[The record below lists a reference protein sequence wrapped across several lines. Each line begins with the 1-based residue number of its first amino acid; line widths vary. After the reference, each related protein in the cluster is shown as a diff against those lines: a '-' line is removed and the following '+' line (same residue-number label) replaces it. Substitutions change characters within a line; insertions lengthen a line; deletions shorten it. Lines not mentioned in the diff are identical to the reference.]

1 MGDEF
6 LTINNEPALN
16 VLTQLRQLLPSDG
29 YSQAYRDYKLEQ
41 NSFRAL
47 YNFMHGDPADFL
59 ITYRSGTVMKTKI
72 VKASVTPP
80 KPATGNGPTNKEQ
93 TGSMHMALSFDG
105 PDSLKHKVFYPVD
118 IPSTAIVKIADFTY
132 VDDFE
137 SFHKKLFKE
146 LQQKKIENL
155 VIDLRNNPGGKDEV
169 CIDMMK
175 YFMETDFRYTQKNEW
190 VVNAD
195 NVKKFIAF
203 AATRPQPAIADFS
216 TIDHKFSSEKTELEH
231 PRRGKNAFKGK
242 IYILINHG
250 TFSAASL
257 MATAIKEQRQ
267 CTLIGEETG
276 GGRAGSDA
284 GMGANIVLPYTQCE
298 VLIPLSWTD
307 SMSSQPDSGEG
318 LKPDIIFVPTAYD
331 IYNELYKKIDPFE
344 NIIKT
349 TIVNGK

>member
-1 MGDEF
+1 MGDEI
-6 LTINNEPALN
+6 LAINNEPAFT
-16 VLTQLRQLLPSDG
+16 VLTQLRLLLPCDG

-47 YNFMHGDPADFL
+47 YNFMHGNPPDFL
-59 ITYRSGTVMKTKI
+59 ITYRSGAVVKTKV
-72 VKASVTPP
+72 VKASVTSL
-80 KPATGNGPTNKEQ
+80 KPVTDNGRTDKQQ
-93 TGSMHMALSFDG
+93 TGSTHRALGLDG
-105 PDSLKHKVFYPVD
+105 PDSLKHKIFYPAD
-118 IPSTAIVKIADFTY
+118 ISSTAIVKIADFTY

-175 YFMETDFRYTQKNEW
+175 YFMASDFRYTQKNEW

-195 NVKKFIAF
+195 KVKKFIAF

-216 TIDHKFSSEKTELEH
+216 TIDHKFSSETTEPEH

-284 GMGANIVLPYTQCE
+284 GMGADIVLPYTRCE
-298 VLIPLSWTD
+298 VLIPLSWTY
-307 SMSSQPDSGEG
+307 SMTSMPDEGEG
-318 LKPDIIFVPTAYD
+318 LKPDINFTPNAQ
-331 IYNELYKKIDPFE
+331 ELYDDMYKKTDPF
-344 NIIKT
+344 NKVIKT
-349 TIVNGK
+349 TIVSGK